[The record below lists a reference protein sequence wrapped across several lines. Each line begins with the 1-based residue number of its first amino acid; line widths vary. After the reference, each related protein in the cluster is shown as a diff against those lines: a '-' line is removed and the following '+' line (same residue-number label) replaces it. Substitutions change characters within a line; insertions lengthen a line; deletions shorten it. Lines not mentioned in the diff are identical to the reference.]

1 MDDER
6 DGEEELSEEIE
17 KNVLKRIRTEIEEN
31 LDDDANIYLTSSRY
45 RKKYDLPQLLQD
57 IASGLPDLKQ
67 EVLLRTL
74 KADTKGLVQEK
85 KKVLKRR
92 ILWYSLAS
100 AAAGAVPIPGLDIAA
115 DIPIFLKMVAEQRD
129 QLGLTGQNLAT
140 IARELGFCSAD
151 DLLKRIDKGS
161 T

>member
-31 LDDDANIYLTSSRY
+31 LDDNANIYLISSRY

-85 KKVLKRR
+85 KKFLNRR

-100 AAAGAVPIPGLDIAA
+100 AAVGAVPIPGLDIAA
-115 DIPIFLKMVAEQRD
+115 DIPIFLKMIAEQRE
-129 QLGLTGQNLAT
+129 QLGLTGLDLAT
-140 IARELGFCSAD
+140 KARELGFCSAV
-151 DLLKRIDKGS
+151 DLLKRLDKGS